1 MTIAEDTE
9 EEHAPE
15 NPQPC
20 TQKKEEEG
28 NKENKDEGVAAWL
41 HVGWAEFGLATF
53 VTGLAVV
60 GYYFFSS

>member
-9 EEHAPE
+9 EEHAPDI
-15 NPQPC
+15 PQPS
-20 TQKKEEEG
+20 TQEEKGEE
-28 NKENKDEGVAAWL
+28 NKENRDEGVPAWL